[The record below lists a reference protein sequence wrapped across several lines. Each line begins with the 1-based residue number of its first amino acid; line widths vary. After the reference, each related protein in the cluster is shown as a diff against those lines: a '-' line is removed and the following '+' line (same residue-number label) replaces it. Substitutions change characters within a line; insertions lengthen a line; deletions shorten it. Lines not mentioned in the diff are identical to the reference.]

1 MSALRRASG
10 FRNKVAVV
18 TGAASGIGKAVA
30 AAFARRGAELALAD
44 VDSKALD
51 RAREE
56 LRSHGVRVYAQRVD
70 VSDATQVED
79 FCENV
84 YREFGR
90 VDVLCNNAGVSVG
103 GRFEDIS
110 LEDWEWIM
118 GVNLRG
124 VVNGCHYF
132 YPRMVEQGAGHI
144 VNISSGLA
152 LAPLP
157 GSVPYCT
164 TKYGILG
171 LSETLRA
178 EAARHNIGVTV
189 VCPGFILTN
198 IFRSSRQRTIAP
210 GDTHEASVART
221 EKLLARRR
229 YDAERVAEK
238 VIEAVEK
245 NRGVVP
251 LCWEVRLGDAI
262 HRLSRG
268 LYGKALA
275 YLNRAWYCGTRV
287 ERETPRCGEV
297 SPPCSP
303 SADKE
308 RDAGGGGRR

>member
-1 MSALRRASG
+1 MRERTGRFHGST
-10 FRNKVAVV
+10 AVI
-18 TGAASGIGKAVA
+18 TGAGSGIGKAIA
-30 AAFARRGAELALAD
+30 KAFASRRADLALAD
-44 VDSKALD
+44 VDPDALE

-56 LRSHGVRVYAQRVD
+56 LRAYGVRVFAQVVD
-70 VSDATQVED
+70 VSVAPQVEH

-103 GRFEDIS
+103 GLFEDIS
-110 LEDWEWIM
+110 LEDWEWIL

-164 TKYGILG
+164 TKYGIVG
-171 LSETLRA
+171 FSETLRA

-189 VCPGFILTN
+189 ICPGFILTN
-198 IFRSSRQRTIAP
+198 IFRSSRQRTFVP
-210 GDTHEASVART
+210 GETHEASVVRT

-229 YDAERVAEK
+229 YDAEKVAEK
-238 VIEAVEK
+238 VVEAVEK

-251 LCWEVRLGDAI
+251 LCWEVHLGDAF
-262 HRLSRG
+262 HRISRG
-268 LYGKALA
+268 LYGKALLCLA
-275 YLNRAWYCGTRV
+275 RAWYGRGGMS
-287 ERETPRCGEV
+287 GEMR
-297 SPPCSP
+297 
-303 SADKE
+303 A
-308 RDAGGGGRR
+308 RDDTCPDHSRPVGE